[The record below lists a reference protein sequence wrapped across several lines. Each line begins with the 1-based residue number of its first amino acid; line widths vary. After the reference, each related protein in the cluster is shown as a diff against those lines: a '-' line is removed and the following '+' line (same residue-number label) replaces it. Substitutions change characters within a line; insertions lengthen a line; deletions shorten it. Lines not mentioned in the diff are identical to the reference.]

1 MPVVS
6 ALLGRAGLVRPS
18 PAGVRL
24 RLLMP
29 KRVSVSSTMHILRPA
44 RWILPALVGWACH
57 GSGPANVAST
67 ASGKRYTVRAEVV
80 TIPVQP
86 GGELVLRHEAI
97 PDFTD
102 KSGAVVGMDS
112 MVMPF
117 PIPANLSLVGLTP
130 GDKIE
135 FVFSVDWAQS
145 RYLVESIKKL
155 PAETTL
161 KMGKAQAIG
170 SMGSHMLED
179 AKK

>member
-1 MPVVS
+1 VDSPCVS
-6 ALLGRAGLVRPS
+6 RLGLPWIRARQC
-18 PAGVRL
+18 RL
-24 RLLMP
+24 D
-29 KRVSVSSTMHILRPA
+29 RVGETL
-44 RWILPALVGWACH
+44 H
-57 GSGPANVAST
+57 GPGGGGND
-67 ASGKRYTVRAEVV
+67 
-80 TIPVQP
+80 P